1 MSSKTEDREAIKAVP
16 YHEAIELC
24 PIRNQINTIDIVSR
38 FYNNPDITYWQVV
51 KRILC
56 YLKEVRDW
64 KLCVMSESNNGII
77 GYRNW
82 ETLKIRNPRVTCSKR
97 TELPFLRNKK

>member
-1 MSSKTEDREAIKAVP
+1 MHYVR
-16 YHEAIELC
+16 
-24 PIRNQINTIDIVSR
+24 PIRNQTNAIGIVNR
-38 FYNNPDITYWQVV
+38 FCNNPGITHWQVM

-64 KLCVMSESNNGII
+64 KLCVLSESNNGII
-77 GYRNW
+77 GYRDW
-82 ETLKIRNPRVTCSKR
+82 ATLKIRNPLRVTCSKR